1 MAIITFSR
9 LQGSQVTGWCC
20 LVFWVWCVVLQNFSV
35 MLYYPH
41 LSLFAHLFAERFH
54 VTVFVPV
61 IIVACY
67 PELCLWDRAGFSF
80 VLVQTQS
87 WLDPTGIS
95 GRTFLAFLL
104 SLPCDGQT
112 PSYICDWSWAGIS
125 FFLPCSSTFLLLLVQ
140 DPWPKTF
147 PSPTM
152 AEGCFFCLYILK
164 APGYLCLCL
173 RA

>member
-1 MAIITFSR
+1 MYRRIGEIEVILSCQVVCVRDWVNLILKWAGFGICGHFTFSR
-9 LQGSQVTGWCC
+9 LQSSQVTGWCC

-54 VTVFVPV
+54 VTVFLPV

-125 FFLPCSSTFLLLLVQ
+125 FSSLVVVH
-140 DPWPKTF
+140 
-147 PSPTM
+147 
-152 AEGCFFCLYILK
+152 FFCY
-164 APGYLCLCL
+164 
-173 RA
+173 